1 MDIVFLDTETLGLHP
16 DAPIWDFAA
25 LRRFAHGGEDK
36 TEFRIRHDPAHWLD
50 ELAKAPHGEQFVN
63 DYMDRYDPRDAAT
76 ESDAAIM
83 INILTRGALVIA
95 CNPVFDMP
103 RIDRLLRKHGMEP
116 SYHYHPFDIAS
127 VALGAIAGGF
137 QIANTVLFG
146 IAAPGDVS
154 QLSPP
159 QWKLPPPPWKSD
171 ALAAAVGV
179 KAEDY
184 RRHTAAGDVEWTV
197 AQWDTIMGRPA
208 S

>member
-1 MDIVFLDTETLGLHP
+1 MDIVFLDTETIGLHP
-16 DAPIWDFAA
+16 DAPIWEFAA
-25 LRRFAHGGEDK
+25 VRRFSWGSEDR
-36 TEFRIRHDPAHWLD
+36 TEFRIQHDPAHWLD
-50 ELAKAPHGEQFVN
+50 EMAATPHGQQFVD
-63 DYMDRYDPRDAAT
+63 DYRARYDTRDALT
-76 ESDAAIM
+76 ECDAAIM
-83 INILTRGALVIA
+83 MNIVTKDALVIA
-95 CNPVFDMP
+95 CNPMFDLP
-103 RIDRLLRKHGMEP
+103 RIDRLIRKHAMEP
-116 SYHYHPFDIAS
+116 AYHYHPLDISS

-184 RRHTAAGDVEWTV
+184 RRHTAMGDVEWTM
-197 AQWDTIMGRPA
+197 AQWDSVMGRTDG
-208 S
+208 